1 MEGGDRKLNI
11 TEVRIRPVKS
21 DGKTRAIAS
30 ITFDNAFV
38 VKELKVVEGPSGLF
52 VSMPSRKVG
61 NGGYKDIAHPITA
74 EARQAIQAA
83 VMEAYGK
90 RADALP
96 ESTGGQ

>member
-1 MEGGDRKLNI
+1 MNI

-83 VMEAYGK
+83 VMEAYEK